1 MVAVGASEGAVR
13 RASRFRSRAAS
24 ASLLFGIGLALVVE
38 GVGSH
43 VWIAPRSEFWAW
55 TITALNLA
63 TLVWLWRDDQARLRA
78 KLTLGE
84 NEVVVALGNQLR
96 CRFPRSAIASA
107 DVATWR
113 SVPEPD
119 MARDYVNTA
128 KPLEPNVLIVLWDP
142 IEARLPLGIRKRVT
156 RLGVGSPILSG
167 SFRSSRRRSSLSG
180 RSRSLA

>member
-1 MVAVGASEGAVR
+1 MSPNQMMPVQASEGAVR
-13 RASRFRSRAAS
+13 PSQTFPLQGGVS

-38 GVGSH
+38 GVGLH

-63 TLVWLWRDDQARLRA
+63 TLVWLWRDYQARLRA

-96 CRFPRSAIASA
+96 CRFPRSAIAST

-113 SVPEPD
+113 SVPDPD

-128 KPLEPNVLIVLWDP
+128 KPLEPNVLIVLRDP

-156 RLGVGSPILSG
+156 RLGVRVADPQRVISELQTP
-167 SFRSSRRRSSLSG
+167 
-180 RSRSLA
+180 